1 MQIPSRNLVTVYY
14 AHGQLE
20 AEVVRGRLLSAGIPA
35 ILSYE
40 ALGRVFGLT
49 MDGLGQVEVKVSVEQ
64 AEHAKRLLES
74 PAEGDDSADEMPH
87 GP

>member
-1 MQIPSRNLVTVYY
+1 MPALSHDLVTVYY

-20 AEVVRGRLLSAGIPA
+20 AEVIRGRLLSAGIPA

-49 MDGLGQVEVKVSVEQ
+49 MDGLGQVEVKVSAEQ
-64 AEHAKRLLES
+64 AEHAKHLLGS
-74 PAEGDDSADEMPH
+74 PADPEDGAGDT
-87 GP
+87 